1 MTANKVLGA
10 LTLTPLARFAADS
23 LRTQGRWLH
32 ARRAFLRRE
41 GAQSGVGPAD
51 GEKAAEGEGRDASEA
66 CCRRFDAPPVWLADE
81 AARPPH
87 KYTHTTQVSW
97 NREVSPS
104 LYSRIREIS
113 ASEQRQ
119 KWTFQS
125 DDDEAP
131 ELGARSRRSRKTPAI
146 VKQQMPLKQRPPLPR
161 APRDEW
167 DVAAEVERRHG
178 GHCERIEDWHA
189 QQWQQLDEGF
199 DSDYY

>member
-1 MTANKVLGA
+1 MFSVCA
-10 LTLTPLARFAADS
+10 LPLA
-23 LRTQGRWLH
+23 
-32 ARRAFLRRE
+32 
-41 GAQSGVGPAD
+41 
-51 GEKAAEGEGRDASEA
+51 
-66 CCRRFDAPPVWLADE
+66 
-81 AARPPH
+81 
-87 KYTHTTQVSW
+87 THTPKRTISHGATRTSTRGLSSGGNGRGDGYMRGGRFFGERGRKVAWDPLTVSW

-178 GHCERIEDWHA
+178 GHCERIEDWHE